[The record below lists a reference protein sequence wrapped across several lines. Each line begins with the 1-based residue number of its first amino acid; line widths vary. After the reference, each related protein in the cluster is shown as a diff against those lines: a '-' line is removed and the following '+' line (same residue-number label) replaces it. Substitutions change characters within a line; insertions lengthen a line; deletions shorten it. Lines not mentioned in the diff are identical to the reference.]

1 MDVTINDQSIPV
13 DFSQF
18 HNLEEVIV
26 ELHENFIPAGQQLY
40 QVHVN
45 GEFFSERYPRESRY
59 VNLGEVATISLKT
72 ISDQDMARVI
82 LNQSVQQAEVLCQ
95 ALEQGAALFRLAAE
109 DEANY
114 YFAQVLD
121 SLRWL
126 LQVGDIASQVL
137 NNNGGQPSLPSIS
150 HFLRNLGRLL
160 DEMLQISE
168 EEDYIM
174 LADLME
180 YELLPMVQEWQR
192 ILSQLASP

>member
-1 MDVTINDQSIPV
+1 
-13 DFSQF
+13 
-18 HNLEEVIV
+18 
-26 ELHENFIPAGQQLY
+26 
-40 QVHVN
+40 
-45 GEFFSERYPRESRY
+45 
-59 VNLGEVATISLKT
+59 
-72 ISDQDMARVI
+72 
-82 LNQSVQQAEVLCQ
+82 
-95 ALEQGAALFRLAAE
+95 
-109 DEANY
+109 
-114 YFAQVLD
+114 
-121 SLRWL
+121 